1 MHETVQNGTYAIRP
15 AGRHILT
22 IGANLIKDKYAA
34 IVELVKNAYDADAP
48 EVTVTFFGEKEEG
61 SGITID
67 VRDTGEGMSFD
78 KVVNQWMVPSTDDKV
93 RNPISGSGRIRQGS
107 KGVGR
112 YAASVLGKDL
122 WMETITAEGE
132 ATTLFLEWE
141 SFVRAQYLQDVEI
154 LVESTIT
161 SQASGT
167 LLRMTGD
174 ALWTDKELDAL
185 QFELRKLVV
194 PALGEEEPDEK
205 TAIESEFTITLEFDA
220 SWPGRYSGVSK
231 PIEPYPIVGFYDYRI
246 WGHVGADGRAR
257 LHYHNNRVGEKAAT
271 LLELTIPL
279 PESSKH
285 DLSYCGPLDVD
296 FRVYDRDPQGIQNL
310 IDRGLKNPETGE
322 ALGKRMAAKLLDEYN
337 GIGVY
342 RNGFR
347 IRPLGDPGFDWLSL
361 DARRVQNP
369 SLRIGSNQVIGF
381 IRIASEGVSGLQE
394 KSARDGIRESPAY
407 FGLIEISKQILVNL
421 EGRRYAYRKNVG
433 LGRSQRDIDT
443 KVNSLFQLADLREE
457 VEKKLI
463 AGGVDNKTQQD
474 VIGII
479 NAKEESN
486 ARTADNL
493 KRTVATYQGQAT
505 IGKIVHIVLHEGRKP
520 LSYFRN
526 ASNFISTSAK
536 QLGRKFEQER
546 LDNVVQRAQG
556 FEEQAKII
564 SGLFSRLDP
573 LAARRGERAEE
584 FHLAQVIKTSVAVF
598 ESELAR
604 TGITCEV
611 DCDES
616 ITFYGWAVD
625 FQAALTNLIDNSI
638 YWLSTVEEPRHIS
651 IKAQGSGETLRLE
664 YRDNGPG
671 IAEEYISS
679 QAIFEPEFTTKSDA
693 GSGLGLAIAGEAI
706 SRNKG
711 KLIAEYPDQ
720 GRGVYFVMQ
729 FGIE

>member
-1 MHETVQNGTYAIRP
+1 MHELIQNGSYTIRP
-15 AGRHILT
+15 AGRHLLT

-34 IVELVKNAYDADAP
+34 IVELVKNAYDADAH
-48 EVTVTFFGEKEEG
+48 EVTVTFFGPKEEG
-61 SGITID
+61 AGITID

-93 RNPISGSGRIRQGS
+93 RNPVSDKGRIRQGS

-112 YAASVLGKDL
+112 YAASVLGRDL
-122 WMETITAEGE
+122 WMETVTAVGE
-132 ATTLFLEWE
+132 TTTLYLEWE
-141 SFVRAQYLQDVEI
+141 DFTRAQYLQDVEI
-154 LVESTIT
+154 LVESATT
-161 SQASGT
+161 SLPPGT

-174 ALWTDKELDAL
+174 TLWTNKELDAL

-194 PALGEEEPDEK
+194 PALGEEDPDEK
-205 TAIESEFTITLEFDA
+205 TKIEREFIITLRFDN
-220 SWPGRYSGVSK
+220 SWPGLYSGVVK
-231 PIEPYPIVGFYDYRI
+231 LVEPYPIVGFYDYRI
-246 WGHVGADGRAR
+246 WGHVEENGYAS
-257 LHYHNNRVGEKAAT
+257 LHYQNNRVGEKADT
-271 LLELTIPL
+271 LLEFNIPL
-279 PESSKH
+279 SDNSKY

-310 IDRGLKNPETGE
+310 IDRGLKNLESGE

-381 IRIASEGVSGLQE
+381 IRIASEAASGLQE

-407 FGLIEISKQILVNL
+407 FGLIEISRQILTNL
-421 EGRRYAYRKNVG
+421 EARRFAYRKNVG
-433 LGRSQRDIDT
+433 LGRSQRDIET

-526 ASNFISTSAK
+526 ASNFITNSAR
-536 QLGRKFEQER
+536 QLTKKFNQEQ
-546 LDNVVQRAQG
+546 LDDVVKRAQG
-556 FEEQAKII
+556 FEDQTKII
-564 SGLFSRLDP
+564 SGLFGRLDP
-573 LAARRGERAEE
+573 LAARRGERRSD
-584 FHLAQVIKTSVAVF
+584 FQLAKVISTSVAVF
-598 ESELAR
+598 ESEL
-604 TGITCEV
+604 TKNGITYEV
-611 DCDES
+611 DCDAG
-616 ITFYGWAVD
+616 ITFHGWAVD

-638 YWLSTVEEPRHIS
+638 YWLSTVPEPRHIS
-651 IKAQGSGETLRLE
+651 IRVVGSGQNLRLE

-671 IAEEYISS
+671 IPEEYISD
-679 QAIFEPEFTTKSDA
+679 QTIFEPEFTTKAEA
-693 GSGLGLAIAGEAI
+693 GSGLGLAIAGEAVA
-706 SRNKG
+706 RNGG
-711 KLIAEYPDQ
+711 KLIVESPDQ
-720 GRGVYFVMQ
+720 DRGVYFVMQ
-729 FGIE
+729 FEV